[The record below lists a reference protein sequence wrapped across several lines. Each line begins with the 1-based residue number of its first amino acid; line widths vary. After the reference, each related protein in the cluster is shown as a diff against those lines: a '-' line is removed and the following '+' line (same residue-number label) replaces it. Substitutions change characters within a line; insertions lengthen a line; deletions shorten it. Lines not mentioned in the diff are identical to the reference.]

1 MALDRDGV
9 IAKVRRLTEVPPTY
23 EGLKEKAEAFL
34 RAAGTE
40 QEKSAFRSLIEEI
53 KVDVTTI
60 DELIRL
66 TESPEGIALFGEKKA
81 EKLNTMQRMRSSR
94 GKIPASVPHVR
105 PVRKSLQ
112 IRRRSPHKYHVRKG
126 AVARMSS
133 CNGFFVE
140 KVNI

>member
-9 IAKVRRLTEVPPTY
+9 IAKVCRLTEVPPTY

-34 RAAGTE
+34 RAVGTE

-81 EKLNTMQRMRSSR
+81 EKLNTIAKDAKQQ
-94 GKIPASVPHVR
+94 GEDTCICPACQACKEILANQAAIAS
-105 PVRKSLQ
+105 
-112 IRRRSPHKYHVRKG
+112 
-126 AVARMSS
+126 
-133 CNGFFVE
+133 
-140 KVNI
+140 

>member
-34 RAAGTE
+34 RAVGTE

-81 EKLNTMQRMRSSR
+81 EKLNTIAKDAKQQGEDTCICPACQT
-94 GKIPASVPHVR
+94 GKIILENQTAIA
-105 PVRKSLQ
+105 L
-112 IRRRSPHKYHVRKG
+112 
-126 AVARMSS
+126 
-133 CNGFFVE
+133 
-140 KVNI
+140 

>member
-34 RAAGTE
+34 RAVGTE

-66 TESPEGIALFGEKKA
+66 TESPEGIALFRREESGKA
-81 EKLNTMQRMRSSR
+81 Q
-94 GKIPASVPHVR
+94 
-105 PVRKSLQ
+105 
-112 IRRRSPHKYHVRKG
+112 YYRKG
-126 AVARMSS
+126 CEAAGGRYLHLSRMS
-133 CNGFFVE
+133 GL
-140 KVNI
+140 